1 MQLPTIDLSAAL
13 LSTGKAKPP
22 TTLQPAKSAL
32 AGPAET
38 ELASL
43 EELLSIEAD

>member
-13 LSTGKAKPP
+13 LSTGMAKPP
-22 TTLQPAKSAL
+22 TTLQPAKSAMS
-32 AGPAET
+32 GPAEI

-43 EELLSIEAD
+43 EELLGI